1 MPGVHIPAPQK
12 QHAFRQGSAGVHWK
26 VIQKN
31 QLREFGT
38 RAPVMSRQ
46 TIMRTIAGGFKT
58 AAELRVRRTRP
69 GSTLTGRHRR
79 LLRDAMQQLSENWT
93 EELSAMLGREEAGVS
108 QRTDFARSTIDDFL
122 RNDEQM
128 TSKVLTVYDPRKD
141 VAESARCRSALR
153 RYPLRCLVV
162 IDASHVDTRKDSAR
176 RRGRAKR
183 GKRAFARQFLSSDGK
198 LRSVMGVMT
207 MNGME
212 VDACGFLEGGVT
224 EAKYLTWFKSK
235 VMPML
240 NRWDPDN
247 PAPNSIVRARAS
259 TLAFSCA

>member
-108 QRTDFARSTIDDFL
+108 QRTDFPRSTIDDL
-122 RNDEQM
+122 CAT
-128 TSKVLTVYDPRKD
+128 TSR
-141 VAESARCRSALR
+141 
-153 RYPLRCLVV
+153 
-162 IDASHVDTRKDSAR
+162 
-176 RRGRAKR
+176 
-183 GKRAFARQFLSSDGK
+183 
-198 LRSVMGVMT
+198 
-207 MNGME
+207 
-212 VDACGFLEGGVT
+212 
-224 EAKYLTWFKSK
+224 
-235 VMPML
+235 
-240 NRWDPDN
+240 
-247 PAPNSIVRARAS
+247 
-259 TLAFSCA
+259 